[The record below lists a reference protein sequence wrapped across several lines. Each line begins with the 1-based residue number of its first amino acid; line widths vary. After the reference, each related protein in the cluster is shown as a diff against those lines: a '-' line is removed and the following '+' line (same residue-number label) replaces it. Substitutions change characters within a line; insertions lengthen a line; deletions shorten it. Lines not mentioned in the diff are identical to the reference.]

1 MSKPKFA
8 AGRTLLILLAV
19 SSLVFWAG
27 CTELPE
33 PATPSYETE
42 LSANETS
49 SKAFGERFPLHYQSY
64 LDNKDDTQM
73 TEYGGSVPHDKHDG
87 VNPLPKGYKHAQP
100 YLKNLWLGYP
110 FSYEYKRARGHVWAV
125 TDILHIDRIDSYSE
139 QAKLPATCWNCKTNK
154 LPEFYKTYG
163 DDFWSMEFHDFRTRM
178 DAEDNAIGCTLCH
191 EPTNMSLRITSVP
204 LNEALLD
211 MGINWQDA
219 TRNEMRALV
228 CAQCHVEYYFTDKK
242 FGPAAKPV
250 FPWGKGRSPEEMY
263 EYYKNFGSTLREGF
277 EGNFVDWTH
286 PVSDTPMLKAQH
298 PEFETWHDGP
308 HGAAGVSCA
317 DCHMPYIRVDGKKKI
332 SSHHWTSPLKSIE
345 RSCLQ
350 CHADKQPQYL
360 KERVIYTQERTWN
373 QLLVAQEKSVRAHE
387 AVRLAREQKENRS
400 PDYDALLIEAR
411 ENIRKGQWLWDI
423 ISAENSAGFHN
434 PAKALDT
441 LAKSQQCSDRAVALA
456 LKATNY
462 EIGPMLE
469 GDIKEI
475 VPPIM
480 NHSRKL
486 QQSREHL
493 DSHTWLGYLPL
504 LPEAEKVWDGQ
515 KKLR

>member
-1 MSKPKFA
+1 
-8 AGRTLLILLAV
+8 
-19 SSLVFWAG
+19 
-27 CTELPE
+27 
-33 PATPSYETE
+33 
-42 LSANETS
+42 
-49 SKAFGERFPLHYQSY
+49 
-64 LDNKDDTQM
+64 
-73 TEYGGSVPHDKHDG
+73 
-87 VNPLPKGYKHAQP
+87 
-100 YLKNLWLGYP
+100 
-110 FSYEYKRARGHVWAV
+110 
-125 TDILHIDRIDSYSE
+125 
-139 QAKLPATCWNCKTNK
+139 
-154 LPEFYKTYG
+154 
-163 DDFWSMEFHDFRTRM
+163 
-178 DAEDNAIGCTLCH
+178 
-191 EPTNMSLRITSVP
+191 
-204 LNEALLD
+204 
-211 MGINWQDA
+211 
-219 TRNEMRALV
+219 
-228 CAQCHVEYYFTDKK
+228 
-242 FGPAAKPV
+242 
-250 FPWGKGRSPEEMY
+250 
-263 EYYKNFGSTLREGF
+263 
-277 EGNFVDWTH
+277 
-286 PVSDTPMLKAQH
+286 
-298 PEFETWHDGP
+298 
-308 HGAAGVSCA
+308 
-317 DCHMPYIRVDGKKKI
+317 
-332 SSHHWTSPLKSIE
+332 LKSIE

-411 ENIRKGQWLWDI
+411 ENIRKGQGLWDI